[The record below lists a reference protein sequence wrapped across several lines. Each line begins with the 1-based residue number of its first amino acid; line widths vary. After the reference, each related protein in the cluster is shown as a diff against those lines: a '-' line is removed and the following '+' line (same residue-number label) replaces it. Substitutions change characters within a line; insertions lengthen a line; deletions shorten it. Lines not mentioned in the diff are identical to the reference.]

1 MPPSFLYFDL
11 GNVLL
16 YFSHEQGIRQ
26 MAEVAGV
33 DVARVREAVYD
44 VELQTR
50 YERGELTGRQYYDI
64 FCQRTDTRPDFDR
77 LARAAGDIF
86 TVNTSI
92 KPILSSL
99 AAAGQRL
106 GLLSNTCDIHW
117 NHLADG
123 RYATIPDIF
132 ETVVLSYKVGAVKP
146 EPKIFQ
152 AAAEMACVA
161 PGEIFFVDDIPGHV
175 AAARAADFDAVQYT
189 TTPALVADLRQRGV
203 RFNY

>member
-16 YFSHEQGIRQ
+16 HFSHEQGIRQ

-33 DVARVREAVYD
+33 DVAKVREAVYD

-50 YERGELTGRQYYDI
+50 YERGELNGRQYFDI
-64 FCQRTDTRPDFDR
+64 FCQRTGTRPDFDR
-77 LARAAGDIF
+77 LARAAGNIF

-99 AAAGQRL
+99 AAAGHRL

-117 NHLADG
+117 DYLADG
-123 RYATIPDIF
+123 RYSTIPDIF

-152 AAAEMACVA
+152 AAAEMACVPPA
-161 PGEIFFVDDIPGHV
+161 EIFFVNDIPGHV
-175 AAARAADFDAVQYT
+175 AAARAVGFDAVQYT
-189 TTPALVADLRQRGV
+189 TTPALVSELRHRGV